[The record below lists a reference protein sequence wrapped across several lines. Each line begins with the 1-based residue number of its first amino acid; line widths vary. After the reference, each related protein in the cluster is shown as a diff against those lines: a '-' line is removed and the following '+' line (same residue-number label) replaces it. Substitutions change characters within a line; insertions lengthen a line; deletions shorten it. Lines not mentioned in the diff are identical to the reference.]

1 MQERPPTEEEVQE
14 WLHHPVTKSL
24 QALLMRSAE
33 SLKTSWAEGNFTTDQ
48 HFSSVI
54 KNAEAIG
61 AYRVYDALLDNE
73 ALISELSHP

>member
-1 MQERPPTEEEVQE
+1 
-14 WLHHPVTKSL
+14 
-24 QALLMRSAE
+24 MRSAE